1 MTAVRGIF
9 VAIFVLLVIGGGGLA
24 FPPSASATEE
34 RPTLLQL
41 EKEVMCPTCNST
53 LELSHAP
60 IADRIRAFI
69 VERIEAGDSKSEI
82 KGQARRAVRRAHPC
96 RTAEERPELACM
108 GLPVRGY
115 RCGRRGRVCH
125 PAPLA
130 TRQASAG
137 LRRAP
142 RRDRSGARAPD
153 RRGARAT
160 RPLDGRPTKS
170 WNHPSRWNQPSRSA
184 RRALLASPRGCNSR
198 S

>member
-82 KGQARRAVRRAHPC
+82 KDKLVVQFGERILAAPPKSGLNLLAWVFPFAGIGVAGAVVFVILRRWRRARRLPASDGRRAEIDP
-96 RTAEERPELACM
+96 ALERRIDEELAR
-108 GLPVRGY
+108 L
-115 RCGRRGRVCH
+115 
-125 PAPLA
+125 
-130 TRQASAG
+130 
-137 LRRAP
+137 
-142 RRDRSGARAPD
+142 DR
-153 RRGARAT
+153 
-160 RPLDGRPTKS
+160 
-170 WNHPSRWNQPSRSA
+170 
-184 RRALLASPRGCNSR
+184 
-198 S
+198 